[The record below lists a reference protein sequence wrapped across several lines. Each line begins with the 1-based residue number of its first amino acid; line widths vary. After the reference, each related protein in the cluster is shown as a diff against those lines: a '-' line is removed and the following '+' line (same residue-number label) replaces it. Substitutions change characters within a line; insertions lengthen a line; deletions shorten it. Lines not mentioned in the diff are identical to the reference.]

1 MSRSKSL
8 LVVIG
13 GVTGAGCR
21 WVLQSQFAEPSGGSI
36 HWAILLVNVAGCFVL
51 GVILGKKV
59 KENLYLLLGAGFCGG
74 LTTFSTF
81 AVDAASLLKDSYLK
95 EAIIYIFLSVII
107 SMFSFLVGNKAGKE
121 WQ

>member
-1 MSRSKSL
+1 MGSEMCIRDRL
-8 LVVIG
+8 LVVVG

-59 KENLYLLLGAGFCGG
+59 KGNLYLLLGAGFC
-74 LTTFSTF
+74 
-81 AVDAASLLKDSYLK
+81 
-95 EAIIYIFLSVII
+95 
-107 SMFSFLVGNKAGKE
+107 
-121 WQ
+121 

>member
-1 MSRSKSL
+1 MSRSKPL

-21 WVLQSQFAEPSGGSI
+21 WVLQSQFAEPSGRSI
-36 HWAILLVNVAGCFVL
+36 HWAILLINVVGCFVL

>member
-1 MSRSKSL
+1 MLCSWSHTRQEGKGESLFTSWSR
-8 LVVIG
+8 V
-13 GVTGAGCR
+13 
-21 WVLQSQFAEPSGGSI
+21 
-36 HWAILLVNVAGCFVL
+36 
-51 GVILGKKV
+51 
-59 KENLYLLLGAGFCGG
+59 CGG

-95 EAIIYIFLSVII
+95 EAIIYIFLSVIV

>member
-1 MSRSKSL
+1 MVVFKWTKS
-8 LVVIG
+8 
-13 GVTGAGCR
+13 
-21 WVLQSQFAEPSGGSI
+21 Q
-36 HWAILLVNVAGCFVL
+36 ND
-51 GVILGKKV
+51 V

-95 EAIIYIFLSVII
+95 EAIIYIFLSVIV